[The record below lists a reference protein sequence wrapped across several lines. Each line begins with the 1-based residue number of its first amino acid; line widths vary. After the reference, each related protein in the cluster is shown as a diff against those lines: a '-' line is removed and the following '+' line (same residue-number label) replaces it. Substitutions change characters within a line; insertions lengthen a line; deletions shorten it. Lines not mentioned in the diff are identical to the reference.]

1 MAAVVA
7 GTTHASLTALIMV
20 FEMTNN
26 YKIILPLMLTIIIA
40 TTISKRILK
49 GSLYTLKFDKE
60 GKGIDIYGRKTSV
73 LRNISISSLIE
84 KFDDVVTDDFT
95 FQKLL
100 AKVKESRFNNLL
112 VKNDNNNIIGK
123 IAFQDIRDA
132 ILDDETRSIMP
143 FLVAGDL
150 MVRNV
155 QIITNDKNSEDALQ
169 ILEKI
174 DMDFLPVR
182 DKDTGKFL
190 GIVSTENILKK
201 YQNELFIQQSEQDLA
216 LN

>member
-1 MAAVVA
+1 M
-7 GTTHASLTALIMV
+7 
-20 FEMTNN
+20 
-26 YKIILPLMLTIIIA
+26 
-40 TTISKRILK
+40 
-49 GSLYTLKFDKE
+49 
-60 GKGIDIYGRKTSV
+60 
-73 LRNISISSLIE
+73 
-84 KFDDVVTDDFT
+84 VTDDFT